1 MRIKRVGII
10 AIVAVLVT
18 LASTAV
24 TYALLNTVALTDIV
38 SITHKTPS
46 PRTAVEDTLDLDDEA
61 GDNSKQVEDELLPED
76 SSGLATYVKD
86 DLSPSESALAVT
98 SSYYLVSV
106 TSTFG
111 ILDKTS
117 PGESV
122 SDYVAFDERLGNYAN
137 AGIDALSMLDSIA
150 RAFFIAVA
158 DSFMI
163 TDSTDADKE
172 IANEDGDGDGGEEE
186 EIGDDGGGG
195 GGGGGPSNLVYDE
208 SYFSENPLKR
218 FQVRSFGLTDSKGSA
233 FSEVKQGEV
242 ITITAA
248 FRNYQ
253 KFNQSYTM
261 IVQLEDAEAGYTKEI
276 LYSSGWSDRAKT
288 SSITISWVAEAVGT
302 CKLKLMI
309 WSGLDDSPI
318 PLTDS
323 ISKSLKVVSSRTT
336 SGGGSAGPS

>member
-1 MRIKRVGII
+1 VRIKRVGII
-10 AIVAVLVT
+10 AIVAALVT
-18 LASTAV
+18 LSSAAV

-46 PRTAVEDTLDLDDEA
+46 PRTAVEDTIELDDEA
-61 GDNSKQVEDELLPED
+61 GDNSKQVEDELLPAD

-86 DLSPSESALAVT
+86 DLSPSESALAVA

-117 PGESV
+117 SGESV
-122 SDYVAFDERLGNYAN
+122 SDYVTFDEKLGNYAN
-137 AGIDALSMLDSIA
+137 AGIDAVSMLDSIA
-150 RAFFIAVA
+150 RLFFIAVA

-163 TDSTDADKE
+163 TDSTDADME
-172 IANEDGDGDGGEEE
+172 ITNEDGDGDGEEE
-186 EIGDDGGGG
+186 VEDEADGG
-195 GGGGGPSNLVYDE
+195 GGGGGPSNLVFDE

-253 KFNQSYTM
+253 KFNQSYTV
-261 IVQLEDAEAGYTKEI
+261 IVQIEDVEAGYTKEI

-288 SSITISWVAEAVGT
+288 SSITISWVPEKVGT

-309 WSGLDDSPI
+309 WTGLDDSPI

-323 ISKSLKVVSSRTT
+323 ISKSLKVASSRTI